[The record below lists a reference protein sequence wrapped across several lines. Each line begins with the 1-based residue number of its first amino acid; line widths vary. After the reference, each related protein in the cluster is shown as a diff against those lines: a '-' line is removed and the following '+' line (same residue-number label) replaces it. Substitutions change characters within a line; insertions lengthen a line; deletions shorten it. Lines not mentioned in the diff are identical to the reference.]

1 MTRTPAALALFAT
14 LALAACDSPTPDE
27 GDAITADPPAA
38 SATPGASP
46 SASTPAPAPLAG
58 EWEETASDEGNAIF
72 FAISPDG
79 SSRAHLFCPN
89 GGDADQRFLVNI
101 QGFDPVA
108 SEERMTVGSGGTV
121 VTLVAAADPVRG
133 GVSGKGPVPAD
144 IASILTGGE
153 GVAVNY
159 GSQNLGPL
167 PTVPAEMAAGFA
179 RGCND

>member
-1 MTRTPAALALFAT
+1 MTRTPANLALLAT
-14 LALAACDSPTPDE
+14 FALAACGAPAPDE
-27 GDAITADPPAA
+27 GDAISADPPAA
-38 SATPGASP
+38 SAIPSPSP

-58 EWEETASDEGNAIF
+58 QWEETSSDEGNALF
-72 FAISPDG
+72 FAISSDG

-89 GGDADQRFLVNI
+89 GGDANQRFLVNI

-144 IASILTGGE
+144 IAAILRGGE

-159 GSQNLGPL
+159 GNQNLGPMPAV
-167 PTVPAEMAAGFA
+167 PTEMAEAFA
-179 RGCND
+179 RGCKD